1 MGVAVA
7 LIIAVAIIAGLVQQR
22 SDEKKAALE
31 AQRAEERRIAE
42 EKRAAE
48 EAERKR
54 IADEQRVKL
63 EQEREAK
70 RAALEEELR
79 LKREADLKAYNKEV
93 AEIASVPVVVSDTP
107 AEKLPLAIAD
117 EVKYSTITT
126 RTALAGLGN
135 FVVIDVETTGLR
147 PAQNEV
153 VDVAAIRFRDFEP
166 VEKFESLCFPK
177 RGISEEAAGINGITS
192 EMVEGKPTFQQIAAS
207 LQDFIGADNLV
218 GHNLPFDL
226 GFIVKYGVDVSARK
240 RKYYDTLDLARKTLK
255 KDTYRKR
262 YDRELD
268 YYEDVPVSGDVRD
281 HKLETLCRY
290 YGILNPESHRAFGDA
305 LAAGKLF
312 QKLVEVRT

>member
-1 MGVAVA
+1 MGVVVA

-31 AQRAEERRIAE
+31 AQRAEERRLSE
-42 EKRAAE
+42 EKRTAE

-54 IADEQRVKL
+54 IADEQRAKL

-70 RAALEEELR
+70 RAALEEALR
-79 LKREADLKAYNKEV
+79 LKREEDLKAYKKEV

-147 PAQNEV
+147 PAQNEI

-177 RGISEEAAGINGITS
+177 RGIPEEAAGINGITL
-192 EMVEGKPTFQQIAAS
+192 EMVEGQPTFQQIAAS
-207 LQDFIGADNLV
+207 LQDFIGTDNLV

-268 YYEDVPVSGDVRD
+268 YYEDIPVSGDVRD

-290 YGILNPESHRAFGDA
+290 YDILNPESHRAFGDA
-305 LAAGKLF
+305 LATGKLF
-312 QKLVEVRT
+312 QKLVEART